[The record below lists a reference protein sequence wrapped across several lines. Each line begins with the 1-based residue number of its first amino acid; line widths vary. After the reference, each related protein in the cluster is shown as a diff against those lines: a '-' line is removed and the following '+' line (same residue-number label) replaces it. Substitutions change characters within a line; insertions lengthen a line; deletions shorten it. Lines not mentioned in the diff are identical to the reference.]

1 LIYDNK
7 AGAASYHFET
17 NLEYPPAKNRQNAF
31 FCPQSETPSDMRT
44 SLRLA
49 ALGALFISSLAQAA
63 DLIPIEVHRDA
74 NCGCCKKW
82 ISHLEA
88 NGFKV
93 EDHVES
99 NMSEFKQQHGVPPRL
114 ASCHTGLINGKFVEG
129 HVPADQVL
137 ALSKRN
143 DLLGVAAPGM
153 PMGSPGMEMDGMS
166 DAYQVIGLKKDGSDV
181 VVADYP
187 AH

>member
-1 LIYDNK
+1 MNK
-7 AGAASYHFET
+7 I
-17 NLEYPPAKNRQNAF
+17 
-31 FCPQSETPSDMRT
+31 
-44 SLRLA
+44 LRLA
-49 ALGALFISSLAQAA
+49 ALSALLVGSLAQAA
-63 DLIPIEVHRDA
+63 DLIPIDVHRDA

-82 ISHLEA
+82 IEHLQA

-93 EDHVES
+93 NDHVES
-99 NMSEFKQQHGVPPRL
+99 NMSEVKQRLGVVPRL
-114 ASCHTGLINGKFVEG
+114 ASCHTAVIDGKFVEG

-137 ALSKRN
+137 ALRQRD

-153 PMGSPGMEMDGMS
+153 PMGSPGMEMDGMPA
-166 DAYQVIGLKKDGSDV
+166 DAYQVIGLTKEGQDV